1 MQQAVIEGKI
11 QDWHEKSVHMQME
24 QELQE
29 EERSERQKQEEAEAA
44 AADKAANS
52 MPVIAQ
58 VNTMII
64 NTTGPNVIGNEEDQ
78 QEPPLS

>member
-1 MQQAVIEGKI
+1 MQQAIIEGKI
-11 QDWHEKSVHMQME
+11 RDWHEKSVHMQME
-24 QELQE
+24 QEHQE
-29 EERSERQKQEEAEAA
+29 EERFERKKKEEAEAA

-64 NTTGPNVIGNEEDQ
+64 NTKGPNVIGNEEDQ
-78 QEPPLS
+78 QEPPVS

>member
-1 MQQAVIEGKI
+1 
-11 QDWHEKSVHMQME
+11 MQME
-24 QELQE
+24 QELQD
-29 EERSERQKQEEAEAA
+29 EERLEQKKQEEAEAA

-64 NTTGPNVIGNEEDQ
+64 NTRGPNVIGN
-78 QEPPLS
+78 